1 LAIHADAKKLHAKT
15 AVLKN
20 VRPVSARLK
29 VRLVCLPV
37 NEKERPVPTG
47 QSGQQMPVNLF
58 GKAGIAPKLRQDLV
72 KLDKS
77 SEYSPLD
84 WASAETR

>member
-1 LAIHADAKKLHAKT
+1 MAIHADAEKLHAET
-15 AVLKN
+15 ALLEN
-20 VRPVSARLK
+20 GRPVPVCLN

-47 QSGQQMPVNLF
+47 QSGRQMPVNLF